1 MAFNL
6 PDANVT
12 LQQSDFTVGE
22 AGESIEVCAVLT
34 AGVLKRNITVDLNT
48 ASDTATGE

>member
-1 MAFNL
+1 MPFNL

-12 LQQSDFTVGE
+12 LQQNDFTVSE
-22 AGESIEVCAVLT
+22 AGGSIEVCAVLT

-48 ASDTATGE
+48 ASGTATGE